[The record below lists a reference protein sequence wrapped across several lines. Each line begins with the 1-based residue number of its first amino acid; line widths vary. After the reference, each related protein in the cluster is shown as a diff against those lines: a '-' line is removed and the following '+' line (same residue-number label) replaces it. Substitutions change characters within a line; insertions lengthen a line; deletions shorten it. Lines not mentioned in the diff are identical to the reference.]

1 MYFMNRK
8 TLILL
13 VAALL
18 VSGCGHEA
26 GSSRIYTA
34 DGKRGYAIN
43 CSGLDRNWGHCYQK
57 AGIICE
63 DLGYEVLEV
72 TGEAGT
78 VTNVKS
84 SSAVST
90 ATTTTTHN
98 RIMVIQCKHPTVDAD
113 SRPAQVK

>member
-1 MYFMNRK
+1 MMKNLF
-8 TLILL
+8 ILL
-13 VAALL
+13 TAALF
-18 VSGCGHEA
+18 VSACGTEA
-26 GSSRIYTA
+26 GSSRIYTSE
-34 DGKRGYAIN
+34 GKRGYAVN

-84 SSAVST
+84 SSAMST

-98 RIMVIQCKHPTVDAD
+98 RIMVIQCKQPPEAAD
-113 SRPAQVK
+113 GKSAQGK